1 MNRYL
6 LIDDDDII
14 TKIHPVIIR
23 RVDKECEI
31 EICVSGVQAIDYL
44 NALQE
49 ANETAPDYIFLDI
62 NMPVMTGFEFMEAL
76 SQSLTDFISNSK
88 IILLSS
94 SVDPRDIEKAANY
107 KTIIEFAP
115 KPLTIDYI
123 QNLLSAQ

>member
-14 TKIHPVIIR
+14 TKIHPVIIS

-44 NALQE
+44 IALHE
-49 ANETAPDYIFLDI
+49 AKEPAPDYIFLDI
-62 NMPVMTGFEFMEAL
+62 NMPVMSGFEFIDAL
-76 SQSLTDFISNSK
+76 SPPLTNFISNSK

-94 SVDPRDIEKAANY
+94 SIDPRDIEKAAIY
-107 KTIIEFAP
+107 KTIVEFAP
-115 KPLTIDYI
+115 KPLTIAYI
-123 QNLLSAQ
+123 KNLLSAQ

>member
-23 RVDKECEI
+23 RVDKECDI
-31 EICVSGVQAIDYL
+31 EICVSGVEAIDYL
-44 NALQE
+44 NALLE
-49 ANETAPDYIFLDI
+49 AKEAAPDYIFLDI
-62 NMPVMTGFEFMEAL
+62 NMPVMSGFEFMESL
-76 SQSLTDFISNSK
+76 SPELTNFISKSK

-115 KPLTIDYI
+115 KPLTIEYI
-123 QNLLSAQ
+123 QNLLSVH

>member
-23 RVDKECEI
+23 RVDKECDI
-31 EICVSGVQAIDYL
+31 DICVSGVQAIDYL
-44 NALQE
+44 TELLSINAP
-49 ANETAPDYIFLDI
+49 APDYIFLDI
-62 NMPVMTGFEFMEAL
+62 NMPVMSGFELIEAL
-76 SQSLTDFISNSK
+76 SPQLSNFISKSK

-107 KTIIEFAP
+107 PTIIEFAP
-115 KPLTIDYI
+115 KPLTVDYL
-123 QNLLSAQ
+123 QKLLTIK